1 MTNSS
6 NCESGNCKSS
16 SNDNSSVNSFKIKK
30 PYYEASSEYAKV
42 KFFIKKNGNL
52 HIKAKFY
59 DVSTI
64 SGIHIHTNFNG
75 SSGPIIVWLGTTTQW
90 QNGITQNT
98 PLTNS
103 TPSYNCAINN
113 NSKKNSMA
121 TIIAP
126 ENTPHLKNLSN
137 TTQYYKINKNVCPS
151 CPWITDGTFLDIH
164 GKNFQYLDGCK
175 IVGTTPGIDMIDSI
189 PFEKIE

>member
-1 MTNSS
+1 MTNHSKCSS
-6 NCESGNCKSS
+6 CEE
-16 SNDNSSVNSFKIKK
+16 SNDDDSSVKSFKIKK
-30 PYYEASSEYAKV
+30 PYYKAVSEYAKV
-42 KFFIKKNGNL
+42 KFFEKKNGNL
-52 HIKAKFY
+52 YVKAKFY
-59 DVSTI
+59 DVSKI

-75 SSGPIIVWLGTTTQW
+75 MSGPIIVWLCTTTQW

-103 TPSYNCAINN
+103 TPSYSCAVNN
-113 NSKKNSMA
+113 NCKKNDMW

-126 ENTPHLKNLSN
+126 ENTPHVRNLSY
-137 TTQYYKINKNVCPS
+137 TTKYYKINKKVCPS
-151 CPWITDGTFLDIH
+151 CPWISDGTFLDIH
-164 GKNFQYLDGCK
+164 GRNFQYLDGCK